1 MSKQPP
7 KMKTELR
14 TRGKK
19 RERTPSPEE
28 SLSSPGDETPRQ
40 FAVPQISIS
49 PRLRDQTSQL
59 HTSSQVTATDAS
71 VTASPVATPLV
82 TSPTS
87 QSSHDQSPS
96 ARSHHASP
104 SLKAAKATAKKPRAP
119 RQDFVLSEEE
129 EKVMFEW
136 LEATEEVWNAKK
148 AGYHKHD
155 VKQGLWE
162 AQAKVMN
169 KSAEHLIGWFKS
181 VRDTNTRL
189 VKKGKGK
196 SGDGDNDDEIWTDRQ
211 RFIMASMKFMD
222 KVVRHRP
229 KAVRSVE
236 AVIREHAGNLNAAEA
251 AAAAQ
256 EAVDVDSE
264 GRRRSSTSARPRRRS
279 IKKGKMDRMLQLMQE
294 RAEES
299 RARMEELRKCKEQH
313 PSTARNAFAAYVRDS
328 LNTMSEWSYRKAKDE
343 IYRVLTKYEDGAEE
357 ERVKQQQQQQQ
368 FQQQR
373 PHHHVRPQHTVL
385 PVQGLQ
391 PVLSCLSANMP
402 EVQQL
407 RDMLKLQLTP
417 ADEGMI
423 TDQEEEISHLKEE
436 NKKGKGLDA
445 GFNPPNLFYR
455 TRLFTQLCLCY

>member
-19 RERTPSPEE
+19 RERTPSPEG
-28 SLSSPGDETPRQ
+28 SLSSPGDETPHQ

-49 PRLRDQTSQL
+49 PRLRDQTSQFN
-59 HTSSQVTATDAS
+59 TSSQATATDAS

-96 ARSHHASP
+96 ARSHHLSP

-136 LEATEEVWNAKK
+136 LETTEEVWNAKK

-162 AQAKVMN
+162 AQAKVIN

-189 VKKGKGK
+189 IKKGKGK
-196 SGDGDNDDEIWTDRQ
+196 SGDGDDDDEIWTDRK

-222 KVVRHRP
+222 KVVYHRP

-236 AVIREHAGNLNAAEA
+236 AVVLEHSGNLDAAAEAAEA
-251 AAAAQ
+251 AAAQ
-256 EAVDVDSE
+256 EAADVDSE
-264 GRRRSSTSARPRRRS
+264 GEPRASTSARPRRRS
-279 IKKGKMDRMLQLMQE
+279 IREGEMDRMLQLMQE
-294 RAEES
+294 RVEENQ
-299 RARMEELRKCKEQH
+299 ACMEELQKCKEQQ
-313 PSTARNAFAAYVRDS
+313 PSTARITFADYIRDS

-343 IYRVLTKYEDGAEE
+343 MYRVLTKYEDGAEE
-357 ERVKQQQQQQQ
+357 ERVKQQQQQQ
-368 FQQQR
+368 
-373 PHHHVRPQHTVL
+373 PHHHMRPLHPVL

-391 PVLSCLSANMP
+391 PVLSCLSTNMS

-417 ADEGMI
+417 ADEGTI
-423 TDQEEEISHLKEE
+423 TDQEEEMSHLKEE
-436 NKKGKGLDA
+436 NKRGKGLNA
-445 GFNPPNLFYR
+445 IFNPLNLFHR
-455 TRLFTQLCLCY
+455 TGLFTPHRVFFQ